1 MSDRI
6 ILNKE
11 RIVNSN
17 VINPVSNAF
26 VYSLLSG
33 GIFCFFL
40 LILFFVSIREYF
52 IKIFNFRDL
61 ENFYL
66 KIGSLIFLLIFLRLF
81 IENSM
86 MLFGIDFILI
96 MNVLYLLK
104 GK

>member
-6 ILNKE
+6 ILNKQ
-11 RIVNSN
+11 RIIESK

-33 GIFCFFL
+33 VYFVFL

-52 IKIFNFRDL
+52 IKIFYFRDL

-66 KIGSLIFLLIFLRLF
+66 KIGSLIFLLIF
-81 IENSM
+81 
-86 MLFGIDFILI
+86 
-96 MNVLYLLK
+96 
-104 GK
+104 